1 MRDFELVYPMFDLDE
16 RVKCVVVTGAG
27 KFFCAGA
34 DLDIGVFEFRGE
46 GTGGGSSGF
55 VSSNYFVDEAQEGW
69 CSDHCGCRG
78 GRLNLCIYRC
88 RKPTIVAFNGSAVGL
103 GMTLGLSAA
112 IRIAHAS
119 SKYGFVFARRGITM
133 ESNSSFFLPRLIG
146 YSNALYLLTTGDT
159 YRGDSKHFG
168 SLFQEVIEDQAGVL
182 KRALELATT
191 IAEKTSSLAGFIN
204 RELMWR
210 GKPSC

>member
-1 MRDFELVYPMFDLDE
+1 L
-16 RVKCVVVTGAG
+16 
-27 KFFCAGA
+27 
-34 DLDIGVFEFRGE
+34 
-46 GTGGGSSGF
+46 SS
-55 VSSNYFVDEAQEGW
+55 
-69 CSDHCGCRG
+69 G

-88 RKPTIVAFNGSAVGL
+88 RKPTIVALNGSAVGL

-146 YSNALYLLTTGDT
+146 HSNALYLLTTGDT

-182 KRALELATT
+182 KRALELAAS
-191 IAEKTSSLAGFIN
+191 IAKNTSVLAGFMN

-210 GKPSC
+210 GKPSAEETHLLDSAVLYHMFANPDCKEGVQSFLEKRPATFAATLEKDGPPMYPWHAEVDVGSRPRVRNSSQSKL